1 MARSRYAPQAPCDYF
16 RRMIRQVVAIGY
28 GGPENLEV
36 REHDPGDPGQGQVL
50 VDVRASGVNAW
61 DVKSYSGTV
70 GNDPDKLPI
79 LLGGECAGV
88 VLAGD
93 LPAGSEVIVHPVSG
107 AYADRVVVK
116 VSSCLPKPAGLPW
129 EAAAGLMLTGTA
141 AAHLVAATGVAD
153 GETVLL
159 NGAAGGVGLYA
170 AQLARHRGA
179 RVLGTAL
186 PADHDVL
193 RELGVEPF
201 DFREDVEGWVRE
213 QCPDGVDAVLDAV
226 GAPPVLDL
234 SLAVAK
240 DADRVATLIP
250 SPAAAERGIT
260 QLGFGDGADPGT
272 ELRAAARFDLVQGI
286 EEGWLRVVVA
296 ETHRLE
302 RAADAHR
309 GMVSSD
315 HGAGKIV
322 LVP

>member
-1 MARSRYAPQAPCDYF
+1 MSRQ
-16 RRMIRQVVAIGY
+16 IVAAGY
-28 GGPENLEV
+28 GGPEQLEV
-36 REHDPGDPGQGQVL
+36 RDHDSGQPGEGQVL
-50 VDVRASGVNAW
+50 VDVRAVGVNAW

-70 GNDPDKLPI
+70 GDDPDKLPI

-93 LPAGSEVIVHPVSG
+93 LPVGSEVIVHPVSG
-107 AYADRVVVK
+107 AYADRVVAK
-116 VSSCLPKPAGLPW
+116 VSSCVPKPAGLSW
-129 EAAAGLMLTGTA
+129 EEAAGLMLTGTA
-141 AAHLVAATGVAD
+141 AAHLVAAAGVAD

-186 PADHDVL
+186 PSDHEVL
-193 RELGVEPF
+193 RALGIEPF
-201 DFREDVEGWVRE
+201 DFREDVRAWVVE
-213 QCPDGVDAVLDAV
+213 QVPDGVDAVLDAV

-234 SLAVAK
+234 SLAVAR
-240 DADRVATLIP
+240 DRDRVATLIP
-250 SPAAAERGIT
+250 SSAAAERGII
-260 QLGFGDGADPGT
+260 QLGFGEGADPGT
-272 ELRAAARFDLVQGI
+272 ELRAAARFDLVRGI
-286 EEGWLRVVVA
+286 EEGWLKVFVA
-296 ETHRLE
+296 ETYPLE

-309 GMVSSD
+309 AMVTPD

>member
-1 MARSRYAPQAPCDYF
+1 MS
-16 RRMIRQVVAIGY
+16 RQVVAAGY
-28 GGPENLEV
+28 GGPEQLEV
-36 REHDPGDPGQGQVL
+36 REHDPGGPGEAQVL
-50 VDVRASGVNAW
+50 VEVRAIGVNAW

-70 GNDPDKLPI
+70 GDDPDKLPI

-88 VLAGD
+88 VVGGD
-93 LPAGSEVIVHPVSG
+93 LPGGDEVIVHPVSG
-107 AYADRVVVK
+107 AYADRVVAK
-116 VSSCLPKPAGLPW
+116 VTSCLPKPAGMSW
-129 EAAAGLMLTGTA
+129 EEAAGLMLTGTA

-153 GETVLL
+153 GEVVLL

-186 PADHDVL
+186 PEDHEVL
-193 RELGVEPF
+193 REMGVEPF
-201 DFREDVEGWVRE
+201 DFREDVAGWVRE
-213 QCPDGVDAVLDAV
+213 QASDGVNAVLDAV

-234 SLAVAK
+234 SLAVARDK
-240 DADRVATLIP
+240 GRVATLIP

-260 QLGFGDGADPGT
+260 QLGFGEGADPGT
-272 ELRAAARFDLVQGI
+272 ELRAAARLDLVRGI

-296 ETHRLE
+296 ATFPLAE
-302 RAADAHR
+302 AADAHR
-309 GMVSSD
+309 AMTSN

>member
-1 MARSRYAPQAPCDYF
+1 VSH
-16 RRMIRQVVAIGY
+16 RQVVAAGY
-28 GGPENLEV
+28 GGPEQLEI
-36 REHDPGDPGQGQVL
+36 RSHDPGEPGASQVL
-50 VDVRASGVNAW
+50 VEVRATGVNAW

-70 GNDPDKLPI
+70 GDDPDDLPI

-88 VLAGD
+88 VLAGA
-93 LPAGSEVIVHPVSG
+93 LAAGDEVIVHPVTG
-107 AYADRVVVK
+107 AYADRVVASA
-116 VSSCLPKPAGLPW
+116 SSCLPKPAGLSW
-129 EAAAGLMLTGTA
+129 EEAAGLMLTGTA
-141 AAHLVAATGVAD
+141 AAHLVAATGVAE
-153 GETVLL
+153 GEVILL

-170 AQLARHRGA
+170 AQLALHRGA

-186 PADHDVL
+186 PADHEVL

-201 DFREDVEGWVRE
+201 DFREDVQTWVSQRA
-213 QCPDGVDAVLDAV
+213 PDGVDAVLDAV

-234 SLAVAK
+234 SLAVARHQ
-240 DADRVATLIP
+240 DRIATLVP

-260 QLGFGDGADPGT
+260 QLGFGHGADPGT
-272 ELRAAARFDLVQGI
+272 ELRAQARYELVTGV

-296 ETHRLE
+296 ETFPLD

-309 GMVSSD
+309 AMVGD